1 MATGHFTVADP
12 VIALTVVNGG
22 LLALLELWFNRPEP
36 HMDQAAQTMAEMLL
50 HMFGLFPHEARLVRA
65 GRVEPVGVGEPLIV
79 RHGRDVQ
86 QPLLGAQ
93 LDMRAEREAPTATD
107 RGTPPVGR
115 QPRARSR
122 L

>member
-12 VIALTVVNGG
+12 VVALTVVNGS
-22 LLALLELWFNRPEP
+22 LLALLELWFNR
-36 HMDQAAQTMAEMLL
+36 AAQTMAEMLL
-50 HMFGLFPHEARLVRA
+50 HMFGPFPHEARLVRA

-93 LDMRAEREAPTATD
+93 LDMRAEREARTATD